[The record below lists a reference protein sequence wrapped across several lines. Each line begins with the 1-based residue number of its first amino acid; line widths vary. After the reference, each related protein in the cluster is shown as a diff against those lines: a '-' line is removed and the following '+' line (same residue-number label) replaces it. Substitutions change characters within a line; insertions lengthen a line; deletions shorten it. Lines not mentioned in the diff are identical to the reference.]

1 MELLVC
7 IKRRWS
13 GADKRRKM
21 THERQALYFNQLK
34 DVAVVAFL
42 PRTQLFCKTI
52 VAKESI
58 LGNVFIAV
66 S

>member
-1 MELLVC
+1 
-7 IKRRWS
+7 
-13 GADKRRKM
+13 M

-34 DVAVVAFL
+34 DVAIVAFV